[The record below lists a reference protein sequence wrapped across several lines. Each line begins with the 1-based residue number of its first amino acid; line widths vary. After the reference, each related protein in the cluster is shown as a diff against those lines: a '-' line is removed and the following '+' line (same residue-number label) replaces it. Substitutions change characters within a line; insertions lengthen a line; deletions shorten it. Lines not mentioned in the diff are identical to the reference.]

1 MKKLLLESIDNES
14 RKGALA
20 FLKNNF
26 KRCFTLDQQDLPD
39 DKKEKL
45 CQEYVKKNEVEY
57 CLTWDVGGC
66 NWTKALIMAVVRI
79 LKTECNDETSRPVNT
94 RMKERLKKVHFA
106 AMMYRQK
113 QVWDGVPKEQILSKD
128 ANGMNFYRLSALV
141 MPMYEELKDI
151 YLNGYGNV
159 WQGKEAEGQAADRRK
174 AEKEEANKRRY
185 QELLAR
191 VENGEQL
198 AGEEKAFFDRITAK
212 LAQQN
217 APVEQVAAVQPELEP
232 TDEELED
239 PWAEDNGFTAEHPR
253 PYMKGR
259 FKIGNNGYWAV
270 RIDTYEQSKTWWY
283 WTYPNVPDPHNISLS
298 WCITNP
304 NSNNFNIYGIGT
316 SVTGYYVFKEGFEK
330 LQRPRTNGNA
340 PYDDWG
346 KSLLCIMID
355 RNFSRRSNEVYVCAS
370 RYNQAKPDNT
380 TTCSNGFGNGF
391 FNKKVESIAQL
402 FGCTKEEIYD
412 KFEYKL
418 ANQVNQAADA
428 PNDEVTKNLLKQ
440 LNSCNDEIITKF
452 KWKPTYAGED
462 EGGYKVMYNNFTA
475 FYHNGTFVTPWV
487 KILGA
492 YTDTDKVYLSY
503 VSNDRYYFTD
513 VNGTPLFNEILDSHW
528 GYENTIQG
536 KYHVFKNYDA
546 NLTLI
551 LNGETKKWVNNNY
564 IAGRISSVRY
574 PYFTFYDNNL
584 IYELIPNKNILIPA
598 NDKLS
603 RITGDANIK
612 LSNFIETN
620 KNFICKRHSTY
631 IVKTG
636 ETIQFE
642 NPVRLNDDFI
652 RTNDDKKLL
661 TSKGKIVDLDTIK
674 EKLADYGNSISNK
687 FISQDRKIEP
697 YILYRGKN
705 NIDHSVKFCLV
716 NKDGEIIEKVIP
728 DCGPFIDYYKQ
739 DDETIYITSNTKKIV
754 VNIKNAKRIE
764 VTNTFTNCEC
774 IVKYSQN
781 RAYFITR
788 KPRKR
793 PKIYNSK
800 GELLLSIPDEISTR
814 AGIADFGTIGKN
826 DNITI
831 VKLDRFGNKATFIQ
845 WKNNDT
851 PVQATEN
858 NYRLLGNDYVY
869 IKDGDTAKIYDDTG
883 KLFLSG
889 KYTINACFKDGYA
902 SLVDNNGNIIYFN
915 TDNEYSDTIE
925 ELLESARL
933 KNRTRLDIILEAA
946 AYLC

>member
-151 YLNGYGNV
+151 YFNGYGNV
-159 WQGKEAEGQAADRRK
+159 WLGKEAEGQAADRRK

-217 APVEQVAAVQPELEP
+217 APVEQVVEVQPEP

-259 FKIGNNGYWAV
+259 FKIGTNGYWAV

-304 NSNNFNIYGIGT
+304 HSNNFNIYGIGT

-330 LQRPRTNGNA
+330 LKRPRTNGNA

-346 KSLLCIMID
+346 KSLICIMID
-355 RNFSRRSNEVYVCAS
+355 RNFTNHSSDVYVCAS

-380 TTCSNGFGNGF
+380 TSCSNGFGNGF
-391 FNKKVESIAQL
+391 FNRKVEAIAQL
-402 FGCTKEEIYD
+402 FGCTEDEIYN

-418 ANQVNQAADA
+418 ANQVNQAANA
-428 PNDEVTKNLLKQ
+428 PNDEATKNILKQ
-440 LNSCNDEIITKF
+440 LNSCNDELITKYTC
-452 KWKPTYAGED
+452 KATNAGED
-462 EGGYKVMYNNFTA
+462 EIGYKIVYNGFST
-475 FYHNGTFVTPWV
+475 FYHNGMLVTPWV
-487 KILGA
+487 KNLNA
-492 YTDTDKVYLSY
+492 YTTTDKIYLSY
-503 VSNDRYYFTD
+503 VLNNRLYFTD
-513 VNGTPLFNEILDSHW
+513 INGKPLFNEVLDKNWSYDHAV
-528 GYENTIQG
+528 QG
-536 KYHVFKNYDA
+536 KYHIFRNY
-546 NLTLI
+546 NTNQTLL

-564 IAGRISSVRY
+564 LAGRISSVRY
-574 PYFTFYDNNL
+574 PYFTFFDNNL
-584 IYELIPNKNILIPA
+584 IYELIPNKNILIPV

-603 RITGDANIK
+603 RITGEANVR
-612 LSNFIETN
+612 LSNFIEIS
-620 KNFICKRHSTY
+620 KNFICRMHNTY
-631 IVKTG
+631 VVKTG
-636 ETIQFE
+636 ETIQLE
-642 NPVRLNDDFI
+642 NPVKLNGDFI
-652 RTNDDKKLL
+652 RSNDDKKLL
-661 TSKGKIVDLDTIK
+661 TSKGKIVNLDTVK
-674 EKLADYGNSISNK
+674 EKLADYGNSISSK
-687 FISQDRKIEP
+687 FISYDDKIEP
-697 YILYRGKN
+697 YILYRGIN
-705 NIDHSVKFCLV
+705 RNDQSVKLCLV

-728 DCGPFIDYYKQ
+728 DCGPFINIDKP
-739 DDETIYITSNTKKIV
+739 DDETIYIKSDTKKIIV
-754 VNIKNAKRIE
+754 SIKNAKRIE
-764 VTNTFTNCEC
+764 VVNTFTNCDSF
-774 IVKYSQN
+774 IRYN
-781 RAYFITR
+781 RNKAYFTVR
-788 KPRKR
+788 EPRKR
-793 PKIYNSK
+793 PKFYNNK
-800 GELLLSIPDEISTR
+800 GELLLSIPNEMPTR
-814 AGIADFGTIGKN
+814 VGILDFGTVGKN

-831 VKLDRFGNKATFIQ
+831 VKLDRIGHNATFIK

-851 PVQATEN
+851 PVQTTGN

-869 IKDGDTAKIYDDTG
+869 VKNGDTAKIYDDTG

-902 SLVDNNGNIIYFN
+902 SLIDNAGNIIYFN

-925 ELLESARL
+925 ELVESARL
-933 KNRTRLDIILEAA
+933 KNRTRLEIILEAA